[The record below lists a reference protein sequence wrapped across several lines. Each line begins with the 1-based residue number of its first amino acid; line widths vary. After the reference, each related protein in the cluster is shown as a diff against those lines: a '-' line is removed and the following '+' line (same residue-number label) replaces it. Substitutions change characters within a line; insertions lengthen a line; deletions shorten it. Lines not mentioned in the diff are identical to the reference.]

1 MLFTQRKMIIN
12 SQYIPRQM
20 SKIIYRLLFVVLFF
34 IGNIFAIILCT
45 FASSIVLKNKFKN
58 EKRGMLKT
66 VIRKVNYFHKTAVIF
81 HLRYYSIFFQNTMQ
95 DHQRMKK

>member
-12 SQYIPRQM
+12 SQYLGRWQKSYIDAIC
-20 SKIIYRLLFVVLFF
+20 SLAFHWKYFCN
-34 IGNIFAIILCT
+34 NIMHFC
-45 FASSIVLKNKFKN
+45 SSIVLKNKFKN

-81 HLRYYSIFFQNTMQ
+81 YLRYYSIFFQNTMQ